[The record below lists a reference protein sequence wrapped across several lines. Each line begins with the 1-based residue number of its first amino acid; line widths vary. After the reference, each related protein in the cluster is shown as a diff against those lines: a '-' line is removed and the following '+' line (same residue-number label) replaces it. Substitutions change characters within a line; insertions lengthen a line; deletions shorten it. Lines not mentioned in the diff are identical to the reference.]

1 MLRNGNSCS
10 WLIAV
15 WLRQHL
21 RAEAKCGDFDF
32 FNCFGTDKFFSLLPR
47 PVAASIASLA
57 TDVSDDVLQRLAKMV
72 AAEIKAET
80 RKTRVLLR
88 DVGSQT
94 IKEISLA
101 PRGDAAELPLV
112 NSSTQTLSTGGIK
125 SDNLFV
131 DND

>member
-1 MLRNGNSCS
+1 MELAEEARSTRRVESDVSSPGNSFGIHS
-10 WLIAV
+10 PP
-15 WLRQHL
+15 LRE
-21 RAEAKCGDFDF
+21 R
-32 FNCFGTDKFFSLLPR
+32 LPKTQNGLG
-47 PVAASIASLA
+47 VAASIASLA

>member
-1 MLRNGNSCS
+1 ML
-10 WLIAV
+10 L
-15 WLRQHL
+15 Q
-21 RAEAKCGDFDF
+21 
-32 FNCFGTDKFFSLLPR
+32 
-47 PVAASIASLA
+47 
-57 TDVSDDVLQRLAKMV
+57 DDVLQRLAKMV